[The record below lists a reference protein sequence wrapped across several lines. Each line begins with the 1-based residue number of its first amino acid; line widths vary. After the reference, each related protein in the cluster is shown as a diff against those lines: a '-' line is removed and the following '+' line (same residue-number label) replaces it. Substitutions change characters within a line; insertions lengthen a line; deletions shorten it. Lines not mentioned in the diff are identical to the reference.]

1 MSVTED
7 PKNSR
12 FVGEGDADGAE
23 LNYRATDGRLE
34 ITRTFTPPELRGRG
48 IAGQL
53 VAAAVERAK
62 EQGEVVVPSC
72 WYARQWIDENPDAV
86 EGLKVA

>member
-7 PKNSR
+7 PENSR
-12 FVGEGDADGAE
+12 FVGDGEHAGAE
-23 LNYRATDGRLE
+23 LLYRSSGGRLE

-53 VAAAVERAK
+53 VSAAVDRAREK
-62 EQGEVVVPSC
+62 GETLVPTCS
-72 WYARQWIDENPDAV
+72 YARQWIQQNPDAV
-86 EGLKVA
+86 VGLTIA